1 VDETL
6 VLNDASKEDAVID
19 VLSALDLTEVETRVE
34 IALDYPS
41 QQLAVD
47 LWADSEAAL
56 TKAVETIKAALKQE
70 LDLDAPTS
78 TELERLALAK
88 QSA

>member
-1 VDETL
+1 MDETL
-6 VLNDASKEDAVID
+6 VLNDASKEDAVIA
-19 VLSALDLTEVETRVE
+19 VLSALDLTDVEARVE

-47 LWADSEAAL
+47 IWADSEAVLAE
-56 TKAVETIKAALKQE
+56 AVGTIKAALKRE
-70 LDLDAPTS
+70 LDLDAPTAS
-78 TELERLALAK
+78 ELERLALAA

>member
-1 VDETL
+1 MDETL
-6 VLNDASKEDAVID
+6 VLNDASKEDAVITL
-19 VLSALDLTEVETRVE
+19 LSALALTDVETRVE

-47 LWADSEAAL
+47 VWADSEAVLSEA
-56 TKAVETIKAALKQE
+56 AETIKSALKRE
-70 LDLDAPTS
+70 LDLDAPTAS
-78 TELERLALAK
+78 ELERIALAK

>member
-1 VDETL
+1 MDETL
-6 VLNDASKEDAVID
+6 VLNDASKEDAVIA
-19 VLSALDLTEVETRVE
+19 VLSALDLTDVETRVE

-47 LWADSEAAL
+47 IWADSEAVL
-56 TKAVETIKAALKQE
+56 TEAVATIKAALKR
-70 LDLDAPTS
+70 DLDIEPS
-78 TELERLALAK
+78 TASDLERLALAK

>member
-1 VDETL
+1 MDETL
-6 VLNDASKEDAVID
+6 VLTDASKEDAVIA
-19 VLSALDLTEVETRVE
+19 VLSTLGLTEVETRVE
-34 IALDYPS
+34 IALDYPG
-41 QQLAVD
+41 QQLAID
-47 LWADSEAAL
+47 IWADTDALLTDAVAA
-56 TKAVETIKAALKQE
+56 IQAALKRE